1 MRVQL
6 VTATTSGGAGR
17 AARRLQTALLDIEIQ
32 ADMSVQRNADEH
44 SQTLEGFPLPW
55 WLSPGISRVMTRLD
69 RSDTI
74 RSINY
79 LPTGRLADI
88 NTSTADLVNLHWIG
102 SDTLSI
108 REIAGITKPWVWTF
122 HDMWAFCGTE
132 HISPDSPNA
141 RWRTGYPTLTPG
153 GFDLDA
159 RIWKHKKKHFPAH
172 GFAVCP
178 SHWLTQCVKDS
189 ALLSRWTVKT
199 IPNPL
204 DTQRF
209 APMSQ
214 GHARSELGLNQNEH
228 ILLFGAHGA
237 DVDPNKGFDLTESMM
252 GHLAALAP
260 NLPIRCLIFGNTQ
273 PGPKDFK
280 GLPATYL
287 GRLDHDDAIVQAYAA
302 SDLVI
307 VPSRQENM
315 PQVATEAQS
324 CGRPVVGFATT
335 GLIDAIKD
343 QETGILIPPFDT
355 QQGASLILD
364 ALNQPDELKRMGST
378 ARSRACTEWSPNIIA
393 KAYQTYF
400 EEVIAH

>member
-17 AARRLQTALLDIEIQ
+17 AARRLQNALDDMGIR
-32 ADMSVQRNADEH
+32 ANMSVQRNPDER
-44 SQTLEGFPLPW
+44 SQSLEGLPIPW
-55 WLSPGISRVMTRLD
+55 WLSPGISKVVTRLD
-69 RSDTI
+69 RADTV

-79 LPTGRLADI
+79 LPTGRLGDI
-88 NTSTADLVNLHWIG
+88 NASTADLVNLHWLG

-132 HISPDSPNA
+132 HISPDTHDA
-141 RWRTGYPTLTPG
+141 RWRTGYPALPAG

-209 APMSQ
+209 TPMDQ
-214 GHARSELGLNQNEH
+214 AHARSELGLNPNEH

-237 DVDPNKGFDLTESMM
+237 DTDPNKGFDLIESMM
-252 GHLAALAP
+252 GHLASLP
-260 NLPIRCLIFGNTQ
+260 SDTPIRCLIFGNTK
-273 PGPKDFK
+273 PGPSNFN

-287 GRLDHDDAIVQAYAA
+287 GRLDDDDAIVQAYAA

-324 CGRPVVGFATT
+324 CGRPAVGFATT
-335 GLIDAIKD
+335 GLVDAIKD

-355 QQGASLILD
+355 QQGALLVMN
-364 ALNQPDELKRMGST
+364 ALNQPLDRKRMGAA
-378 ARSRACTEWSPNIIA
+378 ARNRACTQWSPTIIA
-393 KAYQTYF
+393 QAYQTYF
-400 EEVIAH
+400 EEVIAR